1 MKGKQSSKPMS
12 VNDSNQSNVG
22 LVDLAEA
29 IDSQGMIGFTR
40 AFVQDLKKG
49 LSHSTPEHLPWMEQ
63 LSKTQWDGIL
73 CVGMGGSA
81 AGGDFLSAL
90 CNLQGQ
96 IPVIV
101 ERDYVLPSW

>member
-29 IDSQGMIGFTR
+29 LDSQGMIGFTR

-49 LSHSTPEHLPWMEQ
+49 LSH
-63 LSKTQWDGIL
+63 LSLIH
-73 CVGMGGSA
+73 
-81 AGGDFLSAL
+81 
-90 CNLQGQ
+90 
-96 IPVIV
+96 I
-101 ERDYVLPSW
+101 

>member
-29 IDSQGMIGFTR
+29 LDSQGMIGFTR

-63 LSKTQWDGIL
+63 LSKTCLLYTSPSPRDKRQSR
-73 CVGMGGSA
+73 MPSSA
-81 AGGDFLSAL
+81 
-90 CNLQGQ
+90 
-96 IPVIV
+96 
-101 ERDYVLPSW
+101 